1 MQLRMQKKFSQIALL
16 LMKWLNQISICA
28 IIVSNINAQE
38 IGAPLWKAT
47 AVIHPS
53 IIVQGEI
60 VRGEEKILKVFTEQ
74 NGERKL
80 IQKFININIKLQ
92 NQILFRNESFNFTSS
107 EIISRLSKNEVVL
120 LKNAYVRSGSDEKT
134 TITTIAIDE
143 ISGKKQNLVIS
154 RRIIGSLDFYV
165 LEGIATDKQVQNF
178 VETNSRLNPDK
189 RGQQ

>member
-120 LKNAYVRSGSDEKT
+120 LKNAYVRGGSDEKT